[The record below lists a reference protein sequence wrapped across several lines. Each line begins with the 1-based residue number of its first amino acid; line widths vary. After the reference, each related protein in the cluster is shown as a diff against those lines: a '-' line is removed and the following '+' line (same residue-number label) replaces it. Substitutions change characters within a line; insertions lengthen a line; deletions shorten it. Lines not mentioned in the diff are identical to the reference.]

1 MDFQILKA
9 CMEEKRQTVNI
20 LKTELVVFL
29 TE

>member
-9 CMEEKRQTVNI
+9 CMEEKPQTVNI
-20 LKTELVVFL
+20 LKTELAVFL